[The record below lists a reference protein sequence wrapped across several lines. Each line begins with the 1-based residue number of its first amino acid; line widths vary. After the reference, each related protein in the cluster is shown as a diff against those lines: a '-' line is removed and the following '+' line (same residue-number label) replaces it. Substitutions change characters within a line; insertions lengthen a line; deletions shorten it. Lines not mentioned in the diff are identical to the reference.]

1 MKDTIEPQQE
11 EGESREK
18 LNERAV
24 LMYLNIERSKTRFN
38 DTITDEFNEKVIL
51 YGYVIVS
58 RNSNFLIDRVLY
70 LIVNKLI
77 RYFRPLFLSRHFWF

>member
-1 MKDTIEPQQE
+1 LKDTIEPQQAD
-11 EGESREK
+11 GESREK

-58 RNSNFLIDRVLY
+58 GRLME
-70 LIVNKLI
+70 
-77 RYFRPLFLSRHFWF
+77 

>member
-1 MKDTIEPQQE
+1 MKDTIEPQQAD
-11 EGESREK
+11 GESREK

-58 RNSNFLIDRVLY
+58 GRLME
-70 LIVNKLI
+70 
-77 RYFRPLFLSRHFWF
+77 